1 MASLLNDDQ
10 KAVFTTALDT
20 LFDTFKQD
28 IIVYK
33 EAKIQLTNVNK
44 PRLFG
49 YDEEV
54 DLSNINYIPITGTY
68 SAMVN
73 FSKRQKQNNLKEVDS
88 LFKRGEASIKVKS
101 DAKDFIEN
109 NGKTINISISDTMFK
124 ITSSESL
131 RRFISPNYFIYYLE
145 RDI

>member
-28 IIVYK
+28 IIIYK
-33 EAKIQLTNVNK
+33 EAKIQITNINQ

-54 DLSNINYIPITGTY
+54 DISNINYIPITGTF

-73 FSKRQKQNNLKEVDS
+73 FDKRQKWRGVREVNS
-88 LFKRGEASIKVKS
+88 FVEQGEASIKVKS
-101 DAKDFIEN
+101 DARDFIDD
-109 NGKTINISISDTMFK
+109 NGKTLNISIGDVMFK
-124 ITSSESL
+124 IVSSESL

>member
-88 LFKRGEASIKVKS
+88 LIKRGEASIKVKS

>member
-10 KAVFTTALDT
+10 KAVFTAALDT

-28 IIVYK
+28 IIIYK
-33 EAKIQLTNVNK
+33 EAKIQITNINQ

-54 DLSNINYIPITGTY
+54 DISNINYIPITGTF

-73 FSKRQKQNNLKEVDS
+73 FTQKQELKHLREVNS
-88 LFKRGEASIKVKS
+88 FLEQGEASIKVKS
-101 DAKDFIEN
+101 DARDFIEN
-109 NGKTINISISDTMFK
+109 DGKTINISISDTMFK
-124 ITSSESL
+124 IASSESL

>member
-28 IIVYK
+28 IIIYK
-33 EAKIQLTNVNK
+33 EAKIQITNINQ
-44 PRLFG
+44 PRIFG
-49 YDEEV
+49 YDDEV
-54 DLSNINYIPITGTY
+54 DISNINYIPVTGTF

-73 FSKRQKQNNLKEVDS
+73 FTKRQKLTDLKEVNTF
-88 LFKRGEASIKVKS
+88 LEQGEASIKIKS
-101 DAKDFIEN
+101 DTRDFIEN
-109 NGKTINISISDTMFK
+109 NGKTINISINDTMFK
-124 ITSSESL
+124 IVSSESL

>member
-10 KAVFTTALDT
+10 KAVFTAALDT

-28 IIVYK
+28 IIIYK
-33 EAKIQLTNVNK
+33 EAKIQITNINQ

-49 YDEEV
+49 YNEEV
-54 DLSNINYIPITGTY
+54 DISNINYIPITGTF

-73 FSKRQKQNNLKEVDS
+73 FDKRQQQDRLEEVGNWIEH
-88 LFKRGEASIKVKS
+88 GEASIKVKS
-101 DAKDFIEN
+101 DARDFIEN
-109 NGKTINISISDTMFK
+109 DGKTINISISDTMFK
-124 ITSSESL
+124 IVSSESL

>member
-28 IIVYK
+28 IIIYK
-33 EAKIQLTNVNK
+33 EAKIQITNINQ
-44 PRLFG
+44 PRIFG
-49 YDEEV
+49 YDDEV
-54 DLSNINYIPITGTY
+54 DISNINYIPVTGTF

-73 FSKRQKQNNLKEVDS
+73 FTKRQKLTDLKEVNTF
-88 LFKRGEASIKVKS
+88 LEQGEASIKIKS
-101 DAKDFIEN
+101 DTRDFIEN
-109 NGKTINISISDTMFK
+109 NGKTTNISINNTMFK
-124 ITSSESL
+124 IVSSESL

>member
-33 EAKIQLTNVNK
+33 EAKIQLTNVNQ

-49 YDEEV
+49 YGEEV

-88 LFKRGEASIKVKS
+88 LIKRGEASIKVKS

>member
-28 IIVYK
+28 IIIYK
-33 EAKIQLTNVNK
+33 EAKIQITNINQ

-54 DLSNINYIPITGTY
+54 DISNINYIPITGTF

-73 FSKRQKQNNLKEVDS
+73 FNKKQKLRDVREVNS
-88 LFKRGEASIKVKS
+88 FVEQGEASIKVKS
-101 DAKDFIEN
+101 DARDFIDD
-109 NGKTINISISDTMFK
+109 NGKTLNISIGDVMFK
-124 ITSSESL
+124 IVSSESL

>member
-10 KAVFTTALDT
+10 KAVFTAALDT

-28 IIVYK
+28 IIIYK
-33 EAKIQLTNVNK
+33 EAKIQITNINQ

-49 YDEEV
+49 YGEEV
-54 DLSNINYIPITGTY
+54 DISNINYVPITGVY

-73 FSKRQKQNNLKEVDS
+73 FDKRQKWRDVREVNS
-88 LFKRGEASIKVKS
+88 FVEQGEASIKVKS
-101 DAKDFIEN
+101 DARDFIDD
-109 NGKTINISISDTMFK
+109 NGKTLNISIGDVMFK
-124 ITSSESL
+124 IVSSESL
-131 RRFISPNYFIYYLE
+131 RRFISPNYFIYYLK

>member
-28 IIVYK
+28 IIIYK
-33 EAKIQLTNVNK
+33 EAKIQITNINQ

-54 DLSNINYIPITGTY
+54 DISNINYVPITGTF

-73 FSKRQKQNNLKEVDS
+73 FNKKQKLRDVREVNS
-88 LFKRGEASIKVKS
+88 FVEQGEASIKVKS
-101 DAKDFIEN
+101 DARDFIEN
-109 NGKTINISISDTMFK
+109 DGKTINISISDTMFK
-124 ITSSESL
+124 IVSSESL

>member
-10 KAVFTTALDT
+10 KAVFTAALDT

-28 IIVYK
+28 IIIYK
-33 EAKIQLTNVNK
+33 EAKIQITNINQ

-49 YDEEV
+49 YNEEV
-54 DLSNINYIPITGTY
+54 DISNINYIPITGTF

-73 FSKRQKQNNLKEVDS
+73 FTQKQELKHLREVNS
-88 LFKRGEASIKVKS
+88 FLEQGEASIKVKS
-101 DAKDFIEN
+101 DARDFIEN
-109 NGKTINISISDTMFK
+109 DGKTINISISDTMFK
-124 ITSSESL
+124 IVSSESL

>member
-10 KAVFTTALDT
+10 KAVFTAALDT

-28 IIVYK
+28 IIIYK
-33 EAKIQLTNVNK
+33 EAKIQITNINQ

-54 DLSNINYIPITGTY
+54 DISNINYIPITGTF

-73 FSKRQKQNNLKEVDS
+73 FTQKQELKHLREVNS
-88 LFKRGEASIKVKS
+88 YLEQGEASIKVKS
-101 DAKDFIEN
+101 DARDFIEN
-109 NGKTINISISDTMFK
+109 DGKTINISISDTMFK
-124 ITSSESL
+124 IVSSESL

>member
-28 IIVYK
+28 IIIYK
-33 EAKIQLTNVNK
+33 EAKIQITDINQ

-54 DLSNINYIPITGTY
+54 DISNINYIPITGTF

-73 FSKRQKQNNLKEVDS
+73 FNKKQKLRDVREVNS
-88 LFKRGEASIKVKS
+88 FVEQGEASIKVKS
-101 DAKDFIEN
+101 DARDFIEN
-109 NGKTINISISDTMFK
+109 DGKTINVSISDTMFK
-124 ITSSESL
+124 IVSSESL

>member
-28 IIVYK
+28 IIIYK
-33 EAKIQLTNVNK
+33 EAKIQITNINQ

-49 YDEEV
+49 YNEEV
-54 DLSNINYIPITGTY
+54 DISNINYVPITGTF

-73 FSKRQKQNNLKEVDS
+73 FNKKQKLRDVREVNS
-88 LFKRGEASIKVKS
+88 FVEQGEASIKVKS
-101 DAKDFIEN
+101 DARDFIEN
-109 NGKTINISISDTMFK
+109 DGKTINISISDTMFK
-124 ITSSESL
+124 IVSSESL

>member
-10 KAVFTTALDT
+10 KAVFTAALDT

-28 IIVYK
+28 IIIYK
-33 EAKIQLTNVNK
+33 EAKIQITNINQ

-54 DLSNINYIPITGTY
+54 DISNINYIPITGTF

-73 FSKRQKQNNLKEVDS
+73 FTQKQELKHLREVNS
-88 LFKRGEASIKVKS
+88 FLEQGEASIKVKS
-101 DAKDFIEN
+101 DARDFIEN
-109 NGKTINISISDTMFK
+109 DGKTINISINDTMFK
-124 ITSSESL
+124 IASSESL